1 MGNKS
6 IYFSQAQ
13 EITVS
18 RLMRLYGTNF
28 SGLIQQ
34 LLSSAEDPDSPAIG
48 ARVIPTGKP
57 NYQPSTIGPANASG
71 NLLSKELSSWLFDE
85 PSLAI
90 TIVASEPEFFLGE
103 IDERVL
109 SFISNGGRLQILTDT
124 ANPSPRL
131 PTVSSLALGALQQ
144 RSHAMGGSVEIWNS
158 ATSLNFTAIAAWRKL
173 TDRNS
178 HLVDALYGPAY
189 SEIKKFPFF
198 SWTGLDRDPSI
209 NSLLQLLENSLKN
222 AHPLELPKVGFTS
235 RKNF

>member
-1 MGNKS
+1 MPNKS
-6 IYFSQAQ
+6 IYFSPAQAL
-13 EITVS
+13 TVS

-34 LLSSAEDPDSPAIG
+34 LLTMAEAPEKAVLG
-48 ARVIPTGKP
+48 ARVISTGKP
-57 NYQPSTIGPANASG
+57 SHQPSAIGPAAAAGS
-71 NLLSKELSSWLFDE
+71 LLTKELSSWLFDE
-85 PSLAI
+85 PSIAI

-109 SFISNGGRLQILTDT
+109 SFISNGGRLQVLTDT
-124 ANPSPRL
+124 PAPSPQS

-158 ATSLNFTAIAAWRKL
+158 EKMLDFTAVAAWRKL
-173 TDRNS
+173 TDRHS
-178 HLVDALYGPAY
+178 YLLDVLYGPLHPQ
-189 SEIKKFPFF
+189 IKNLPLF

-209 NSLLQLLENSLKN
+209 NSLLQLIESYLQN
-222 AHPLELPKVGFTS
+222 ARLLELPKVGFTS